1 MRITALLLMLLLLP
15 ACTTRWER
23 PGAGE
28 QETAL
33 FEEACRREALALAPP
48 ALVQRLLAPARVDT
62 FRDCRQGPDGR
73 SFCTVSQRFVPPVII
88 TDDLNGPARAQ
99 FNAMC
104 MTREGFTAAGL
115 RPLRLF

>member
-1 MRITALLLMLLLLP
+1 MRPCAAAAALLLLA

-23 PGAGE
+23 PGTGE

-33 FEEACRREALALAPP
+33 FEEACRREAASLAPP
-48 ALVQRLLAPARVDT
+48 ALVQRLVAPARVET
-62 FRDCRQGPDGR
+62 FRDCRQAPGGR
-73 SFCTVSQRFVPPVII
+73 TFCTVSQRYVPPVIA
-88 TDDLNGPARAQ
+88 TDDLNAPARAQ

-104 MTREGFTAAGL
+104 MTREGFVANGV